1 MSNRG
6 QSEAIKEAASLAADL
21 LKNIELSELPLTNMF
36 MKGVRLARLLNDSE
50 MQQTFQYEV
59 SGYPSAPDGVLPE
72 VWKYCAIAKRTYS
85 DKDKE
90 GKVTERAN
98 IKSIAELEQ
107 QISAASAQL
116 GVATDPNVSISSA
129 NPHQFLHG
137 PAGNVQ
143 ERVSLKNS
151 IIESTGTLARRRAFL
166 YDYVLEKYYEL
177 RFSEIAEDVFSSTRQ
192 KVDSLI
198 GKFVPGS
205 AQKLVSVFQ
214 NLESENPENWA
225 NAVHSCRRILQD
237 VADAL
242 SQHKQNPKRFKRL
255 KAKKKLSWGQTS
267 TSIG

>member
-116 GVATDPNVSISSA
+116 GVATDPNFSISSWPGWQCSRA
-129 NPHQFLHG
+129 RLLEKFDYRINRHLGEAPS
-137 PAGNVQ
+137 
-143 ERVSLKNS
+143 VSL
-151 IIESTGTLARRRAFL
+151 R
-166 YDYVLEKYYEL
+166 L
-177 RFSEIAEDVFSSTRQ
+177 RS
-192 KVDSLI
+192 
-198 GKFVPGS
+198 GK
-205 AQKLVSVFQ
+205 
-214 NLESENPENWA
+214 
-225 NAVHSCRRILQD
+225 IL
-237 VADAL
+237 
-242 SQHKQNPKRFKRL
+242 
-255 KAKKKLSWGQTS
+255 
-267 TSIG
+267 